1 MTQHPTSSPEVETA
15 SSLSMVRRVVI
26 AATAGS
32 AMEWYDYF
40 AYGTAAA
47 LVFNKL
53 FFLTLSPLAGTLASF
68 LAFASGFLMR
78 PLGAIIFG
86 HLGDRK
92 GRKFTRLVTV
102 TGMGIST
109 GLIGLLPTYASIGTL
124 APILLTLLRLIQG
137 LSVGGEWGGA
147 VTIALEHAPAKYAGR
162 ASMFVQLGGPLG
174 TLLSTGM
181 YAVLNLLPGDEF
193 TAWGWRIPF
202 LASFVFVLISVY
214 MRLRMEESPV
224 FKKALADD
232 RLAK

>member
-1 MTQHPTSSPEVETA
+1 
-15 SSLSMVRRVVI
+15 MVRRVVI

-53 FFLTLSPLAGTLASF
+53 FFPTLSPLAGTLASF

-92 GRKFTRLVTV
+92 GRKFTLLVTV

-124 APILLTLLRLIQG
+124 APILLQVEVI
-137 LSVGGEWGGA
+137 VPD
-147 VTIALEHAPAKYAGR
+147 HARG
-162 ASMFVQLGGPLG
+162 VQ
-174 TLLSTGM
+174 
-181 YAVLNLLPGDEF
+181 A
-193 TAWGWRIPF
+193 R
-202 LASFVFVLISVY
+202 
-214 MRLRMEESPV
+214 
-224 FKKALADD
+224 
-232 RLAK
+232 